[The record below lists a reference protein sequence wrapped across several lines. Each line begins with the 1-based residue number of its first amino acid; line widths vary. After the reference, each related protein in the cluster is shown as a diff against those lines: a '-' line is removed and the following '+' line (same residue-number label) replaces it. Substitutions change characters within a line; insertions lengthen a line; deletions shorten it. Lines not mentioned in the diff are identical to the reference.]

1 MRARE
6 ARVATGTTAEGRT
19 TTLAGSAFRFLSGG
33 ASTTGGEGETETT
46 TSVEGE
52 ATVAAETTTET
63 TTTAAAAAGDAKTVE
78 PTSAGVKEKK
88 RAKQKAKTR
97 KSKRLEPSPSVE
109 SNLYVKNMPLG
120 TDTEGLKAAFKK
132 FGPILAARAL
142 NPEGPYPGGLVRF
155 VRAEHAK
162 KAIEAYEAGGINIEG
177 SVGQVEVRL
186 ASKKGSDEDF
196 KMDEVPASI
205 SRRKQ
210 RGASMVDLSSLVGDD
225 GEPLD
230 PVAAAA
236 LLEKREAELASRR
249 LARADKLESQKAK
262 AQEMSE
268 ARRAERLARGQ
279 QNIKSFVPRYKR
291 GIDVDLKLDPSLRAA
306 TTSRRSKDGA
316 MAMNISQR
324 RKRTPQANTR
334 RRGDPQDA
342 KLQQMLNERI
352 RQAQKLQDATK
363 TYDYDRNEFARVS
376 TLLFTESLDETKA
389 AVKPVL
395 GGRQEI
401 SDEEYIDR
409 HKDFLM
415 DLAGISSEQEFEYLK
430 NEALEAS
437 SQQREYDRL
446 MRKKAGLSPF
456 TDNYLAERASL
467 EAVIAEIPKENV
479 FYEMS
484 RMALDTLDANP
495 EMKYADK
502 IRLLERLER
511 ESRVVAE

>member
-19 TTLAGSAFRFLSGG
+19 TTLTGSAFRFLSGG

>member
-63 TTTAAAAAGDAKTVE
+63 TTTTAAAAGDAKTVE

>member
-63 TTTAAAAAGDAKTVE
+63 TTTAAAGDAKTVE

>member
-63 TTTAAAAAGDAKTVE
+63 TTAAAAAAGDAKTVE